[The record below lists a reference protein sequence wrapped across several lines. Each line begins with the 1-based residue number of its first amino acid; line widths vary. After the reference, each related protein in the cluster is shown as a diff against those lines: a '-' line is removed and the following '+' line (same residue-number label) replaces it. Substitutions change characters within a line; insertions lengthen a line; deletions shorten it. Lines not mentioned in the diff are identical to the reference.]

1 MPTDPYL
8 LAALASILGFIT
20 IANNA
25 SIITGPLINSG
36 YRIYISK
43 IIASTSVAVGSIIY
57 GVLMK
62 PPYDCGDPSGIRDVA
77 VTVYLSTLIPFIIAT
92 AMKIP
97 FSLSMATISAV
108 VGSSIVYGRDIY
120 SWAASITS
128 LWLLSAILA
137 VVAGLYIYRFLSS
150 ISSRLGIAKVLSISR
165 IGVLAS
171 SACLGVLLG
180 ANNVGFISSISCH
193 SFLPAVAVAGGL
205 AIFFSNI
212 TLLEGLFR
220 MVSVRYVS
228 VLSIQLSLILFTLV
242 ATLLGLPASLVYIQV
257 FTLVGYRL
265 ATLLSLGFRELM
277 LRVLAVWVLSIA
289 SSIMASMVLSIYIN
303 LTYVR

>member
-1 MPTDPYL
+1 MLTEPYQ
-8 LAALASILGFIT
+8 LAALASILSFIT

-36 YRIYISK
+36 YRISISK
-43 IIASTSVAVGSIIY
+43 IIASASVAAGSIIY
-57 GVLMK
+57 GALMK
-62 PPYDCGDPSGIRDVA
+62 PPYDCGSLSDVQDVA
-77 VTVYLSTLIPFIIAT
+77 VTIYLSTLIPFIIAT

-97 FSLSMATISAV
+97 FSLSMAIISAV
-108 VGSSIVYGRDIY
+108 IGSSIVYGRDIY
-120 SWAASITS
+120 PWLASIAS
-128 LWLLSAILA
+128 LWLLSAVLA
-137 VVAGLYIYRFLSS
+137 VVAGLYIYRLLSS
-150 ISSRLGIAKVLSISR
+150 IGSRLGIARVLSISR

-171 SACLGVLLG
+171 SASLGVLLG

-193 SFLPAVAVAGGL
+193 SFLPAVAAAGGL
-205 AIFFSNI
+205 AIVFSNI

-228 VLSIQLSLILFTLV
+228 VLSIQLSLILFTLA

-265 ATLLSLGFRELM
+265 ATLLSIGFRELM
-277 LRVLAVWVLSIA
+277 FRVLAVWVLSIA
-289 SSIMASMVLSIYIN
+289 SSIMASIALSIYIN
-303 LTYVR
+303 LTYMG